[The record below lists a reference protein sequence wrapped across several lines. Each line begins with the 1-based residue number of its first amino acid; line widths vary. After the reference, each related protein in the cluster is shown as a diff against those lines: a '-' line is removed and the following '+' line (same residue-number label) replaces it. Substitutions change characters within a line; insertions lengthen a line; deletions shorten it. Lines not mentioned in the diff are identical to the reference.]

1 MLEKLSYIFTVLFL
15 GIFFSVLFS
24 IPAAKIQAVLK
35 EKMVFFSK
43 HKKAARVLSILGCY
57 LLLFLLLFFV
67 LSIFYYNLY
76 QYFCGVS
83 WEEFSEKIVNTGQS
97 MMNLLPF
104 LDNPEMRNRC
114 TDLFFSA
121 MEMGME
127 KIVRFF
133 VAILVKL
140 PKILIQ
146 IGLGIVI
153 SVYLLIDKENYIDW
167 IRSMKDLWRFHNK
180 TGKCDLQK
188 NDDTVWYKIISEAKK
203 SFFGYWKGQA
213 LDALIMGTAISVGL
227 YFIGVP
233 LGASIGILAGI
244 GNLIPYIGPVIA
256 YVFTAFFCVIEGK
269 MKTLVLAVIYL
280 LVVQQIDGSY
290 IGPKLLGKHVDV
302 KPLTVVISVL
312 VGGTLFGAFG
322 MILAVPTVGI
332 AKSVIEVLKD

>member
-1 MLEKLSYIFTVLFL
+1 MVEKLSYIFTVLLL

-24 IPAAKIQAVLK
+24 IPAAKIQAVLE
-35 EKMVFFSK
+35 EKMTFFSK

-57 LLLFLLLFFV
+57 LLLFFLLFLV

-83 WEEFSEKIVNTGQS
+83 WEEFREKIVNTGQS
-97 MMNLLPF
+97 MMDVLPF
-104 LDNPEMRNRC
+104 LDNPEMRSRC
-114 TDLFFSA
+114 TDLFFSG
-121 MEMGME
+121 MEIGME
-127 KIVRFF
+127 KIMRVFA
-133 VAILVKL
+133 AILMKL

-146 IGLGIVI
+146 IGLSIVI
-153 SVYLLIDKENYIDW
+153 SVYLLIDKENYLEW
-167 IRSMKDLWRFHNK
+167 MKRTKELWSYRKKN
-180 TGKCDLQK
+180 GKCELNKKDGG
-188 NDDTVWYKIISEAKK
+188 DWYGVVREAKR

-213 LDALIMGTAISVGL
+213 MDALIMGAAISVGL

-233 LGASIGILAGI
+233 LGVAIGILAGI
-244 GNLIPYIGPVIA
+244 GNLIPYVGPIIA
-256 YVFTAFFCVIEGK
+256 YVFTVFFCVIEGK
-269 MKTLVLAVIYL
+269 MKTLVFAVIYL
-280 LVVQQIDGSY
+280 LVIQQIDGSY

-332 AKSVIEVLKD
+332 MKSVIEVLKD